1 MGTVKIA
8 EILARANYVQY
19 CSERTLD
26 GILFEKLKRSNKK
39 FIGSQNVSLVLIV

>member
-1 MGTVKIA
+1 MPRVKIV

-19 CSERTLD
+19 FSERTLG

>member
-8 EILARANYVQY
+8 EILAMANYVQN
-19 CSERTLD
+19 CSERTLG